1 MVVVRKT
8 LFRLS
13 MLLHLIRNSAD
24 TVILKLLVFQWMGI
38 KKKKVLLMIFLFFCI
53 LYTLHHMLKLYKKS
67 YCYIIEHRRKD
78 DIFCLDIYLH
88 AEVCEEY
95 DLHML
100 SVNK

>member
-1 MVVVRKT
+1 
-8 LFRLS
+8 
-13 MLLHLIRNSAD
+13 
-24 TVILKLLVFQWMGI
+24 
-38 KKKKVLLMIFLFFCI
+38 
-53 LYTLHHMLKLYKKS
+53 MLKLYKKS

-100 SVNK
+100 SV